1 MKDKIILITWPYVF
15 REFDY
20 FRFEIRSLEREFKSK
35 VIIHELVDII
45 FPNFKK
51 AYFTSRCSNKVYR
64 FHSFFTWRKEFRY
77 LVNKYPKI
85 LIISDIYSTNLFS
98 FLINVEIKNS
108 KRNVLQYAA
117 SKGQPGNWDLH
128 YSKINFYNLF
138 NINKIINFA
147 NNNLFNFLA
156 NWLKLYP
163 SHCLLAGSKNF
174 KINYNNKVKLIKANT
189 FDYSNYITY
198 RKYKI
203 QRKEKFAI
211 YLDSPTPLFDGDN
224 LMDNSHKESYL
235 TISKWYPRLNMF
247 FDNIEKLL
255 NIKIKISAHPKID
268 SFKTKNILK
277 KIFYNREIL
286 SKRPIYYLDNA
297 KCIISKDSSGFSFA
311 VIKRIP
317 SIIIT
322 SNELIK
328 NYRFISSQ
336 NILAK
341 ELGTNLLN
349 IDDNFCSKKFLQA
362 FKVNTKKY
370 LEYKFKHQTSLRN
383 FKSNY
388 KIIGENFL

>member
-1 MKDKIILITWPYVF
+1 M
-15 REFDY
+15 
-20 FRFEIRSLEREFKSK
+20 
-35 VIIHELVDII
+35 DII

-51 AYFTSRCSNKVYR
+51 AYFTSRSSNKVYR

-77 LVNKYPKI
+77 LINKYPKI

-128 YSKINFYNLF
+128 YSTINFYNLF

-147 NNNLFNFLA
+147 NNKLFNFLA

-174 KINYNNKVKLIKANT
+174 KINYNKKVKLIKAST

-235 TISKWYPRLNMF
+235 TISKWYPTLNMF

-255 NIKIKISAHPKID
+255 NIKIKISVHPKID

-388 KIIGENFL
+388 KIIGKNFL

>member
-1 MKDKIILITWPYVF
+1 MKDKLILITWPYVF

-20 FRFEIRSLEREFKSK
+20 FRFEIRSLEREFNSK

-45 FPNFKK
+45 SPNFKK
-51 AYFTSRCSNKVYR
+51 TYLTSHNTNKVYR
-64 FHSFFTWRKEFRY
+64 FHSFLTWRKEFRY
-77 LVNKYPKI
+77 LINKYPKI
-85 LIISDIYSTNLFS
+85 SIINDIHNTNLFS

-147 NNNLFNFLA
+147 NNKLFNFLA

-163 SHCLLAGSKNF
+163 SHCLMAGSKNF
-174 KINYNNKVKLIKANT
+174 KINYNKKVKILKANT

-198 RKYKI
+198 GKYKI
-203 QRKEKFAI
+203 QQKEKFAI

-224 LMDNSHKESYL
+224 LLDNSNKESYL
-235 TISKWYPRLNMF
+235 TVSKWYPRLNMF
-247 FDNIEKLL
+247 FDNVEKIL
-255 NIKIKISAHPKID
+255 NIKIKISVNPKID
-268 SFKTKNILK
+268 SYKTQSILK
-277 KIFYNREIL
+277 KVFCNREVL

-297 KCIISKDSSGFSFA
+297 KCIIGKDSTGFSYA

-322 SNELIK
+322 SDELIK

-336 NILAK
+336 HILAK

-349 IDDNFCSKKFLQA
+349 IDDNFCSKNFLKT
-362 FKVNTKKY
+362 FKINKKKY
-370 LEYKFKHQTSLRN
+370 LEYKFKHLTSLRN
-383 FKSNY
+383 FEANY
-388 KIIGENFL
+388 KIIGKNFL